1 MLNLFALTADVKLS
15 VVLLSLMHTIS
26 EGTLPFPDI
35 PPNYSSGDLWAER
48 SMFCLYN
55 DKNSNEVYYGII
67 FSNFK
72 TRTVIIDNGHLMV
85 PQETEASHYT
95 LVTIYGAQK
104 VFWKNK
110 LGVNSLDR
118 KNFVHLLNG
127 KEHGWCQPQPSLVVF
142 QKLQEKL
149 TSDTSKNRSR
159 TILDDFQ

>member
-1 MLNLFALTADVKLS
+1 MLNIFALTADVKVS
-15 VVLLSLMHTIS
+15 VVLLSLMQTIS

-35 PPNYSSGDLWAER
+35 PPNYSSGDLWEER

-55 DKNSNEVYYGII
+55 DKNSNAVYYGII
-67 FSNFK
+67 FDDFK
-72 TRTVIIDNGHLMV
+72 TRTIQIDNGDLML
-85 PQETEASHYT
+85 PEETEASHYT